1 MKVRR
6 FSLAIAILVVMLA
19 AIYGAFNI
27 AHAATVCSPA
37 TAITVPYAK
46 DGVGDVCLVA
56 TSLCTYINSWNL
68 TTLEVNGASYLNTY
82 VAASSI
88 APLNGAYTIH
98 YNSTVAYGHFEI
110 AGTCGSNPT
119 VTTGPSLTP
128 TPLPGASRTPTAGG
142 PTPTRTNTLAGPTLT
157 RTPTATTGPSPTP
170 TRTLTP
176 IPGGGGMPSYYL
188 GADIS
193 WVPEEEASGKHYSD
207 GGVQKDIFQI
217 LKDHKINFIR
227 LRIFNNPTASG
238 GYSSQGFCDLAH
250 VKAMALRAKNAGM
263 KFLLDFHYSD
273 NWADPGKQNK
283 PAAWKNMT
291 FAQETQALHDYTLDV
306 VTQLKNQGTM
316 PDMVQ
321 VGNEITNGMLW
332 PDGGS
337 SSGANYDNLATLVKA
352 GIAAVKEVD
361 PSILVMEHI
370 DRGGDNAGARA
381 WLDAMFA
388 RGVTFD
394 IIGLSYYPQYQGTL
408 AQLTSNVNDLA
419 SRYGKPIVAA
429 EYSQSKREVNDAI
442 HALPNGLGKGTFI
455 WEPTSYGEPFFN
467 SSGATIP
474 SLIDLYPQMYTA
486 YGITP

>member
-1 MKVRR
+1 
-6 FSLAIAILVVMLA
+6 
-19 AIYGAFNI
+19 
-27 AHAATVCSPA
+27 
-37 TAITVPYAK
+37 
-46 DGVGDVCLVA
+46 
-56 TSLCTYINSWNL
+56 
-68 TTLEVNGASYLNTY
+68 
-82 VAASSI
+82 
-88 APLNGAYTIH
+88 
-98 YNSTVAYGHFEI
+98 
-110 AGTCGSNPT
+110 
-119 VTTGPSLTP
+119 
-128 TPLPGASRTPTAGG
+128 
-142 PTPTRTNTLAGPTLT
+142 
-157 RTPTATTGPSPTP
+157 
-170 TRTLTP
+170 
-176 IPGGGGMPSYYL
+176 
-188 GADIS
+188 
-193 WVPEEEASGKHYSD
+193 
-207 GGVQKDIFQI
+207 
-217 LKDHKINFIR
+217 
-227 LRIFNNPTASG
+227 
-238 GYSSQGFCDLAH
+238 
-250 VKAMALRAKNAGM
+250 
-263 KFLLDFHYSD
+263 
-273 NWADPGKQNK
+273 
-283 PAAWKNMT
+283 
-291 FAQETQALHDYTLDV
+291 
-306 VTQLKNQGTM
+306 M